1 MKIFELTPGPGLV
14 EVTGLVS
21 ESSVKEA
28 KNGKPFVRF
37 TLVDGRE
44 SVACMQ
50 FNYSVPPV
58 PGTVLD
64 VSATVDEFNGATQ
77 LKAVSW
83 LPSYRD
89 PSEFVPASKFSK
101 FSKFDLEMLLDGAL
115 KQIGGRY
122 EPVVRAV
129 FDEHTRNLFLEAPA
143 AKGNHH
149 SFERGLAEHT
159 LSMFCVADAVCAHYS
174 EWYPTSINRSLL
186 LAGVLLH
193 DLGKIVDF
201 KRVGVTWEYTL
212 DGEMVNH
219 MAHAVVMVH
228 DACMATCA
236 EPATERELTHMI
248 LSHHGQLEW
257 GSPVTPKI
265 IEAQLLHFID
275 NMDARSE
282 MFRSAGATPG
292 EMTSEW
298 IRPLGGRV
306 TRVAQ

>member
-1 MKIFELTPGPGLV
+1 MEIFELTPGPGLV

-21 ESSVKEA
+21 ESSVKETGG
-28 KNGKPFVRF
+28 GKPFVRF
-37 TLVDGRE
+37 TLVDGRA
-44 SVACMQ
+44 SVACIR
-50 FNYSVPPV
+50 FNSDFAPRIGSVI
-58 PGTVLD
+58 TVT
-64 VSATVDEFNGATQ
+64 ATVDEFNGATQ
-77 LKAVSW
+77 LKVVSFDT
-83 LPSYRD
+83 SDRD
-89 PSEFVPASKFSK
+89 PSEFVPASAFK
-101 FSKFDLEMLLDGAL
+101 KFDLEMLLDAAL
-115 KQIGGRY
+115 REIGGQY

-143 AKGNHH
+143 ARGNHH
-149 SFERGLAEHT
+149 GFERGLAEHT
-159 LSMFCVADAVCAHYS
+159 LSMFGAANAVCAHYS
-174 EWYPTSINRSLL
+174 EWYPASINRSLL

-228 DACMATCA
+228 DACMACCA
-236 EPATERELTHMI
+236 EPHVERELTHMI

-282 MFRSAGATPG
+282 MFRSAGAVPG
-292 EMTSEW
+292 EMTAEW